1 MMIEDIIKLV
11 VDNGISVFC
20 VGYLIYFQNNTM
32 TKMLDALNSI
42 NVRLSVIET
51 KVDDKK
57 DEV

>member
-1 MMIEDIIKLV
+1 MIEDIVKLI
-11 VDNGISVFC
+11 VDNGIAVFC

-42 NVRLSVIET
+42 NARLSVIES

-57 DEV
+57 EEV